1 MSENASVTITR
12 QSGYQFLVDFGE
24 TLPQLLADE
33 PAPLGQGTG
42 PAPDHMLLAAVA
54 NCLSASLL
62 FSLQKFKQDPGT
74 LVATAT
80 RGGTRSTPMAPE
92 RRASSRSRLRPCPG
106 IFSTLKPRSANPRR
120 TAPATVKVARRAS
133 GADRSAMRSITVSD
147 HMAGLVEGAKP
158 SRNQAS
164 ARPVHWA
171 SAQSTSPM
179 ATSTVAR
186 KSGSSIL

>member
-62 FSLQKFKQDPGT
+62 FALQKFKQDPGALT
-74 LVATAT
+74 ATAT
-80 RGGTRSTPMAPE
+80 PE
-92 RRASSRSRLRPCPG
+92 MGRNENKRLRIQRVHVQLELG
-106 IFSTLKPRSANPRR
+106 K
-120 TAPATVKVARRAS
+120 TAAEIEHL
-133 GADRSAMRSITVSD
+133 DRVLAQFEEFCTVSMSVRQGIAID
-147 HMAGLVEGAKP
+147 LQVRDGAGALIKG
-158 SRNQAS
+158 
-164 ARPVHWA
+164 
-171 SAQSTSPM
+171 
-179 ATSTVAR
+179 
-186 KSGSSIL
+186 